1 MARIEEI
8 KSGSLA
14 KSKKLNEVIRYLN
27 SLLNAK
33 VREGSS
39 TESPKLVAGEIST
52 EIITTGGSADVP
64 EGGGGVPEGYVETA
78 VTLCQNGSPV
88 TGSILFKPDTP

>member
-39 TESPKLVAGEIST
+39 NESPKLVAGEIST
-52 EIITTGGSADVP
+52 EIITTGGS
-64 EGGGGVPEGYVETA
+64 GGGVPEGFAEETLDVVNSDNTAGQRVFLTKA
-78 VTLCQNGSPV
+78 V
-88 TGSILFKPDTP
+88 

>member
-39 TESPKLVAGEIST
+39 TESPQLVAGEIST
-52 EIITTGGSADVP
+52 EIITTGGS
-64 EGGGGVPEGYVETA
+64 GGLPEGYVETA

-88 TGSILFKPDTP
+88 TGSILFNPDTP

>member
-39 TESPKLVAGEIST
+39 TESPKLVVGEIST
-52 EIITTGGSADVP
+52 EIITTGGSGDSGDSGDSGGFDLVTFDV
-64 EGGGGVPEGYVETA
+64 VLDDNTA
-78 VTLCQNGSPV
+78 GQYQWRAEEVT
-88 TGSILFKPDTP
+88 

>member
-39 TESPKLVAGEIST
+39 TESPKLVVGEIST
-52 EIITTGGSADVP
+52 EIITTGGSGDSGDSGGFDLVTFDV
-64 EGGGGVPEGYVETA
+64 VLDDNTA
-78 VTLCQNGSPV
+78 GQYQWRAEEVT
-88 TGSILFKPDTP
+88 

>member
-39 TESPKLVAGEIST
+39 TESPKLVVGERST
-52 EIITTGGSADVP
+52 EIITTGGSGDSGDS
-64 EGGGGVPEGYVETA
+64 GGGIPEGYIETA
-78 VTLCQNGSPV
+78 VILCQNGSPV
-88 TGSILFKPDTP
+88 NGSILFKAD